1 MHARRKLLRP
11 KLEFKPLTAERWADL
26 QALFGPRGAYSGCW
40 CMWWRCSRREFERNG
55 NAGNRKAFR
64 QLVMEGETPGIL
76 AYADGQAV
84 GWCSVAPRQSY
95 PSLLRSRTLKAVDD
109 RPAWSIVC
117 FFVAREHRRSGLSVR
132 LLEAAVDFARGKG
145 ATVLEGY
152 PTEPK
157 EGGEVDLFVYHGL
170 RSAFD
175 RVGFSEVARRSE
187 KRPVMRLEL

>member
-1 MHARRKLLRP
+1 MRP

-55 NAGNRKAFR
+55 NTGNRAAFR

-117 FFVAREHRRSGLSVR
+117 FFVARDWRGRGVSKALAKAAVDYVR
-132 LLEAAVDFARGKG
+132 DRGGKLLEA
-145 ATVLEGY
+145 Y
-152 PTEPK
+152 PTDPK
-157 EGGEVDLFVYHGL
+157 GRRLAPVSSYMGTPEIFAAAGFRECA
-170 RSAFD
+170 RPSPSR
-175 RVGFSEVARRSE
+175 RVMRRSV
-187 KRPVMRLEL
+187 RCRRSD